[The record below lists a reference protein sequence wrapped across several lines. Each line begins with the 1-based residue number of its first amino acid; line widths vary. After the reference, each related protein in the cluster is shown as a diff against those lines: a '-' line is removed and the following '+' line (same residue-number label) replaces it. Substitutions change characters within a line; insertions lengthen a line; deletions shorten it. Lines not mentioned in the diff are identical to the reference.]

1 MTDLNATENFDA
13 LDPQGMLNHALNLP
27 NTCADAWELAEQ
39 TFSRL
44 DLEPLKQVRRIV
56 LVGMGGSA
64 IGGDLLSALVADE
77 SSRPVY
83 VQRGYDLPA
92 FVKGSETL
100 VIGSSYSGNT
110 EETLSAFTQ
119 ARQRGALLFAATTN
133 GEIARLAEEWEA
145 PVFRFEYESQP
156 RAALGYSFVPLVNLL
171 GHLGFISDK
180 SKELA
185 EAVDTMRA
193 WQAEIAP
200 SVQLSDNAAKQLAQD
215 LMERIPVVYGA
226 GITVPVARRWKTQL
240 DENAKRWAFYEEM
253 PELNHNSVV
262 GYETSELVQDRV
274 TILTLRS
281 AHDSER
287 MQARWRI
294 TSQILEREGVENRS
308 VEARGSSQLAQML
321 SLIHFGDLVSVY
333 LALASDIDPTPVS
346 TIGYLKEQ
354 LAAIG

>member
-1 MTDLNATENFDA
+1 MTDLNATEKFETI
-13 LDPQGMLNHALNLP
+13 DPQGMLNHALNLP
-27 NTCADAWELAEQ
+27 QTCADAWQLAQQ

-44 DLEPLKQVRRIV
+44 DLEHLKQVSRIV

-64 IGGDLLSALVADE
+64 IGGDMLSALVVDE
-77 SSRPVY
+77 SSCPIY

-92 FVKGSETL
+92 FVHGPDTL

-133 GEIARLAEEWEA
+133 GEIARLTKEWDA
-145 PVFRFEYESQP
+145 LAFHFEYESQP
-156 RAALGYSFVPLVNLL
+156 RAALGYSFIPLVNLL
-171 GHLGFISDK
+171 GHLGFIDDK
-180 SKELA
+180 SNDLA

-193 WQAEIAP
+193 WQTEIAP
-200 SVQLSDNAAKQLAQD
+200 SVPLSNNAAKQLAQD
-215 LMERIPVVYGA
+215 LMTRIPVVYGA

-240 DENAKRWAFYEEM
+240 NENAKRWAFYDEM

-262 GYETSELVQDRV
+262 GYETSELVQDRLTV
-274 TILTLRS
+274 LTLQS
-281 AHDSER
+281 GYDSER
-287 MQARWRI
+287 MHARWCI

-308 VEARGSSQLAQML
+308 IEARGSSQLAQML

-354 LAAIG
+354 LAEIG